1 MVTHITGRRTCLDRR
16 RWHPKRSGNGRMQPP
31 ADRTKLANQRG
42 SGWSQG
48 RGPRGM
54 RASKARLSSD
64 AGITYGAAPT
74 GVSGKPAGNT
84 VVLVR
89 RQEHSRETLGFGS

>member
-1 MVTHITGRRTCLDRR
+1 
-16 RWHPKRSGNGRMQPP
+16 MQPP
-31 ADRTKLANQRG
+31 ADRTKLANQRR
-42 SGWSQG
+42 SGWSQ
-48 RGPRGM
+48 GPRGM

-89 RQEHSRETLGFGS
+89 RREHSRETLGFGS